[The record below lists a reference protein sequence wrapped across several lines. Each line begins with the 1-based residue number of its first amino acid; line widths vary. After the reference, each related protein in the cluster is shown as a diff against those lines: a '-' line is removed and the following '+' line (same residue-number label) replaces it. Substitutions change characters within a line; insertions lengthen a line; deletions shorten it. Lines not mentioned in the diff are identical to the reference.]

1 METTLRELVYKH
13 SLIDI
18 YNALI
23 SISNDLQR
31 DIDCFRGQSKLFF
44 SAHNPSRLPKPIQPP
59 PADILEIL
67 ETGTETEAP
76 APVPVPPART
86 DKDKKEAHKK
96 AIRAK
101 YDENAAKGIAP
112 TSLLTKEALTNW
124 INDGKTY
131 WTIAEETGASD
142 ADVSTMAKLH
152 GLQSTLSKIIA
163 GKKQMK

>member
-1 METTLRELVYKH
+1 MSGVPAR
-13 SLIDI
+13 
-18 YNALI
+18 
-23 SISNDLQR
+23 
-31 DIDCFRGQSKLFF
+31 
-44 SAHNPSRLPKPIQPP
+44 KPIPPP
-59 PADILEIL
+59 PADIMEYL
-67 ETGTETEAP
+67 ETGTELEAP

-96 AIRAK
+96 AIKAK